1 MIDMAKFIG
10 KGIYKR
16 YSQER
21 KLEHPIIVQDLPG
34 LLKLPKDL
42 SENLIVV
49 RQNRKLNDDELI
61 RDEDEIYFFLAIMGG

>member
-1 MIDMAKFIG
+1 MAKFIG
-10 KGIYKR
+10 KGVYKR

-21 KLEHPIIVQDLPG
+21 KLEQPILVQDLPT
-34 LLKLPKDL
+34 LLKVPKDL